1 MYVLCHSDAYTIED
15 NFIFH
20 QARVRNA
27 NLFSHILC
35 QNVMLNACIVITH
48 S

>member
-1 MYVLCHSDAYTIED
+1 MYVLCHCDAYTIED

-20 QARVRNA
+20 QARVRMQTY
-27 NLFSHILC
+27 ILC
-35 QNVMLNACIVITH
+35 QNVMLNACIITTH